1 METRIARSIG
11 TLTLALTNAYAQYR
25 VKPVDRTL
33 VPFLE
38 AFAKAAA
45 LMLSLKEAALWSP
58 IMFHLKDMEEYED
71 SDEYCPHC
79 DNHYVL
85 EAVEPKMRLEVE
97 GEDARKDARMLK
109 DERVK
114 PKEDIKIWDDEGEA
128 IRLG

>member
-1 METRIARSIG
+1 M
-11 TLTLALTNAYAQYR
+11 TLALTNAYAQYR

-71 SDEYCPHC
+71 FDYKEVSH
-79 DNHYVL
+79 V
-85 EAVEPKMRLEVE
+85 VE
-97 GEDARKDARMLK
+97 G
-109 DERVK
+109 K
-114 PKEDIKIWDDEGEA
+114 PA
-128 IRLG
+128 